1 MSETKPQW
9 EPTSLER
16 FGHLEDKIF
25 RMVEE
30 YKLVRKEKD
39 TLQAE
44 NAQLKSQIAELREHE
59 TTIQNDLAQFQKERE
74 QLRERVEKALGLLA
88 TMEGREQ

>member
-1 MSETKPQW
+1 MSEIKPQF

-30 YKLVRKEKD
+30 YKLVRKEKE
-39 TLQAE
+39 TLQVE
-44 NAQLKSQIAELREHE
+44 NAQLKAQIAELRDRD
-59 TTIQNDLAQFQKERE
+59 TAVQNDLTQFQKERE

-88 TMEGREQ
+88 TMEAQ

>member
-1 MSETKPQW
+1 MSETKPQF

-25 RMVEE
+25 RIVEE
-30 YKLVRKEKD
+30 FKLVRKEKE

-44 NAQLKSQIAELREHE
+44 NVQLKAQIAEIRDREVAV
-59 TTIQNDLAQFQKERE
+59 QSDLTQFQKERE
-74 QLRERVEKALGLLA
+74 QLRERVEKALSLLA
-88 TMEGREQ
+88 TMEAR

>member
-30 YKLVRKEKD
+30 FKLVCKEKD

-44 NAQLKSQIAELREHE
+44 NTQLKAQITELREHE
-59 TTIQNDLAQFQKERE
+59 SSIQTDLVQFQKERE

-88 TMEGREQ
+88 TMEAR